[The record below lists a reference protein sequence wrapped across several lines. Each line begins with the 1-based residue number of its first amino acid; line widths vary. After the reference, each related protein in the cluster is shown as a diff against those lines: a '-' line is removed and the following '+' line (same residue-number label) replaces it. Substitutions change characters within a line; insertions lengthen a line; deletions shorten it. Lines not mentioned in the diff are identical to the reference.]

1 VTTRLLFAPAVA
13 MLALGSSAI
22 AQAPAQPKPVPRAD
36 FVKALDSRFNAIDAN
51 HDGRI
56 SKEELAAQ
64 QQRELQQ
71 AKARI
76 AQQLQ
81 AKFKQLDTNKDGQLS
96 VQEFMAAAP
105 PIRTSETA
113 DQMLA
118 RLDTNNDGKV
128 SADEFRAPEL
138 AKFNKVDAN
147 HDGVVT
153 PDEIKRAA
161 GSK

>member
-1 VTTRLLFAPAVA
+1 MTTRLLLAPAVA

-36 FVKALDSRFNAIDAN
+36 FVKTLDSRFNAIDAN

-56 SKEELAAQ
+56 SKEEMAAE
-64 QQRELQQ
+64 QQRQLQQ
-71 AKARI
+71 AKTKI

-105 PIRTSETA
+105 PIRTNESAE
-113 DQMLA
+113 QMIA
-118 RLDTNNDGKV
+118 RVDTNHDGKI

-138 AKFNKVDAN
+138 AKFNRVDAN

-153 PDEIKRAA
+153 PAEQTAA
-161 GSK
+161 RK